1 METALR
7 GALLTWLRG
16 DPELSQR
23 LNALEEES
31 PVAASPPWLG
41 IAASASTDW
50 SCKTRRG
57 REVRVALELVDR
69 STDAARTGELAAL
82 IEQRVAAMMPEQAGF
97 DLVSITFL
105 RSRVERR
112 PRAGRAV
119 LLEYGFRLLEPVR

>member
-7 GALLTWLRG
+7 GALLNWLRS
-16 DPELSQR
+16 DPELAGR
-23 LNALEEES
+23 LNAVEEES
-31 PVAASPPWLG
+31 PVAASAPWLG

-50 SCKTRRG
+50 SCKTRQG

-69 STDAARTGELAAL
+69 ADDAERTGGLAAA
-82 IEQRVAAMMPEQAGF
+82 IERRVAAMMPEQAGF

-119 LLEYGFRLLEPVR
+119 LLEYGFRLLERTP